1 MKAFDDS
8 KTSVKGMV
16 DFAADRIP
24 RIFIRELPKLSDKSD
39 SSDLYK
45 SVFLVIDF
53 QGIDKDESLRCHVI
67 DKVRDSCQK
76 WGFFSGDQ

>member
-8 KTSVKGMV
+8 QTSVKGIV
-16 DFAADRIP
+16 DFAADIVP
-24 RIFIRELPKLSDKSD
+24 QIFIHEIPKLSDKSH

-45 SVFLVIDF
+45 SVFVVIDF

-76 WGFFSGDQ
+76 WGFFSGD